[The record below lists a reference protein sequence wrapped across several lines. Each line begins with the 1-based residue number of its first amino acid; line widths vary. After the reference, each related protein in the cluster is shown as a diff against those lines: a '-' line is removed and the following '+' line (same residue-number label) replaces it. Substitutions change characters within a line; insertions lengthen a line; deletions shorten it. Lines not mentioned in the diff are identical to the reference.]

1 MSGNNCDNITREVF
15 SSSLSRAASAAS
27 VEGVE
32 EPGIGEREVAG
43 DPKGLVRSA
52 SARVT
57 EEEVVDAE
65 EEVEAENV
73 LVAAL
78 VG

>member
-1 MSGNNCDNITREVF
+1 MEDAGT
-15 SSSLSRAASAAS
+15 
-27 VEGVE
+27 
-32 EPGIGEREVAG
+32 GEREVAG

-57 EEEVVDAE
+57 DEEAADVEEDA
-65 EEVEAENV
+65 EAENV

-78 VG
+78 VV